1 VRAPTC
7 NPPRPAASLPPPGLS
22 NVSGDVREDKV
33 RFAFELFDLDG
44 SGYIEEEELRRIV
57 RATNLSSEKQLDR
70 KVRWLMSQCDDDTDG
85 KISLEEFQ
93 GLARRFPNA
102 IFPAYSLAAAGADVR
117 DRFGTCRARREL
129 SAACD

>member
-1 VRAPTC
+1 
-7 NPPRPAASLPPPGLS
+7 
-22 NVSGDVREDKV
+22 VSGDVREDKV

-102 IFPAYSLAAAGADVR
+102 IFPAYSLATAVADVR
-117 DRFGTCRARREL
+117 DKF
-129 SAACD
+129 